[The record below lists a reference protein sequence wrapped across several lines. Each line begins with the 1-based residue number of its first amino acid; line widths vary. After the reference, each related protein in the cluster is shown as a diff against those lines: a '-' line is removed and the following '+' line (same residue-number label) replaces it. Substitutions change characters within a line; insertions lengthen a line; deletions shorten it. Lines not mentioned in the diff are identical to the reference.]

1 MMMNKRFFDLLN
13 ITIMVKLYCWP
24 CDDHHHHI
32 SSPFSFSLSSKTWSW
47 IIQERNFVFWAR
59 IFGKQKITDWQRW
72 KLKLKEVNFLFLLF
86 VLPEKKTKTHSLNSY
101 QYLDNENWWIQQ
113 QKRENWLSSSIIQKI
128 WLSAKYIQKWKNSN
142 INKLNKMENE
152 KATNISMMMM
162 IMMIR
167 CGKFF
172 LTTIRMIISQT
183 MNHNIHFRIV

>member
-1 MMMNKRFFDLLN
+1 MWWPSPPYFFTLLILVEFKN
-13 ITIMVKLYCWP
+13 LIVNHSGKKFCFLSKNFRKTKDNWLAKMKIEIERSKFPFFTFC
-24 CDDHHHHI
+24 
-32 SSPFSFSLSSKTWSW
+32 SS
-47 IIQERNFVFWAR
+47 R
-59 IFGKQKITDWQRW
+59 
-72 KLKLKEVNFLFLLF
+72 
-86 VLPEKKTKTHSLNSY
+86 KKTKTHSLNSY

-128 WLSAKYIQKWKNSN
+128 WLSAKYIQKWKNSF